1 MRNGHERSQKYLM
14 LKMKRAPEVI
24 SHESRRQKS
33 EEGGEKVG
41 QKMNWKQKIKK
52 SSRVS
57 PQEKI

>member
-24 SHESRRQKS
+24 SHESRSQKS
-33 EEGGEKVG
+33 EEGEKVG